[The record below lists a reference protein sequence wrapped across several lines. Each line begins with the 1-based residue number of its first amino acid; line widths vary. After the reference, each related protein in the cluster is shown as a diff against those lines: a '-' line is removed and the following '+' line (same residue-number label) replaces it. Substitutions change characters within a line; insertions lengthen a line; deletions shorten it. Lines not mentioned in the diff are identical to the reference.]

1 MIYLVIPLH
10 EIHVVIFQQ
19 VNTKDVR
26 PDHIYRTL
34 AKDFNDVLKTL
45 KMDER
50 KEGMLRR
57 KVTLNSFRR
66 FVKTVISTQ
75 VNQDYSEWFLGHAKS
90 TYWTMKEPQRREVYS
105 TKCMKYLTFL
115 DYSVL
120 EVSAKN
126 TEEQLKQEEKEID
139 DLRWDVHNRGQTID
153 HLEKEIA
160 ALKDNESK
168 YNAFVKS
175 VNVKLKSALDQVQ
188 HTKQAAKIIND
199 SLEKKL
205 AERKT
210 RKTKI
215 K

>member
-1 MIYLVIPLH
+1 
-10 EIHVVIFQQ
+10 
-19 VNTKDVR
+19 
-26 PDHIYRTL
+26 
-34 AKDFNDVLKTL
+34 
-45 KMDER
+45 
-50 KEGMLRR
+50 
-57 KVTLNSFRR
+57 
-66 FVKTVISTQ
+66 
-75 VNQDYSEWFLGHAKS
+75 
-90 TYWTMKEPQRREVYS
+90 
-105 TKCMKYLTFL
+105 MKYLTFL